1 MQYSIG
7 ASNFGI
13 GYDGLSLLDSNL
25 LPWVG
30 DFFARKN
37 YFQIEIVDSWN
48 DECYNCFI
56 HFDIEINWRCYER

>member
-7 ASNFGI
+7 ASNVGI
-13 GYDGLSLLDSNL
+13 GYDGLSFIRLKSSTL
-25 LPWVG
+25 G
-30 DFFARKN
+30 GRFFTGKN

-56 HFDIEINWRCYER
+56 HFDMEINWRCHER